1 MIMATTRTRIMGRE
15 IDINIDEMD
24 ELSFASVVSYVNDQ
38 WQEVQRDNLNVPDTQ
53 KIAAMTAVKIAAEL
67 LKIKGLQESISDNYE
82 RKIKELIKLLEEA
95 EYSN

>member
-1 MIMATTRTRIMGRE
+1 MTTTRTRIMGRD
-15 IDINIDEMD
+15 IDINVDEMD

-82 RKIKELIKLLEEA
+82 RKIKDLIKLLEEA

>member
-1 MIMATTRTRIMGRE
+1 MAIARTKIMGRN

-24 ELSFASVVSYVNDQ
+24 ELSFANVVSYVNDQ
-38 WQEVQRDNLNVPDTQ
+38 WQEVQRENSNVPDTQ

-82 RKIKELIKLLEEA
+82 RKIKELVKLLEEA
-95 EYSN
+95 EYPN

>member
-1 MIMATTRTRIMGRE
+1 MIMATTRTRIMGRD

-24 ELSFASVVSYVNDQ
+24 ELSFASVVSYVNDR
-38 WQEVQRDNLNVPDTQ
+38 WQEVQRDNSNVPDTQ

-67 LKIKGLQESISDNYE
+67 LKIQGLQESISDNYE
-82 RKIKELIKLLEEA
+82 RKIKDLIKLLDEA

>member
-1 MIMATTRTRIMGRE
+1 MATTRTRIMGRD

-38 WQEVQRDNLNVPDTQ
+38 WQEVQKDNSNVPDTQ

>member
-1 MIMATTRTRIMGRE
+1 MAITRTRIMGR
-15 IDINIDEMD
+15 DIELNIDEMD

-82 RKIKELIKLLEEA
+82 RKIKDLIKLLEEA
-95 EYSN
+95 EYTN

>member
-1 MIMATTRTRIMGRE
+1 MGRD
-15 IDINIDEMD
+15 IDINIDDMD

-82 RKIKELIKLLEEA
+82 KKIKELIKLLEEA

>member
-1 MIMATTRTRIMGRE
+1 MATARTKIMGRD

-38 WQEVQRDNLNVPDTQ
+38 WQEVQRENSNVPDTQ

-82 RKIKELIKLLEEA
+82 KKIKELVKLLEEA
-95 EYSN
+95 EYPN

>member
-1 MIMATTRTRIMGRE
+1 MGRD
-15 IDINIDEMD
+15 IDINVDEMD
-24 ELSFASVVSYVNDQ
+24 ELSFASVVTYVNDQ
-38 WQEVQRDNLNVPDTQ
+38 WQEVQRDNSNVPDTQ

>member
-1 MIMATTRTRIMGRE
+1 MTTTRTRIMGRD
-15 IDINIDEMD
+15 IDINVDEMD

-82 RKIKELIKLLEEA
+82 RKIKDMIKLLEEA

>member
-1 MIMATTRTRIMGRE
+1 MATARTKIMGRD

-38 WQEVQRDNLNVPDTQ
+38 WQEVQRENSNEPDNQ
-53 KIAAMTAVKIAAEL
+53 KNAAMTAVKIAAEL

-82 RKIKELIKLLEEA
+82 RKIKELVKLLEEA
-95 EYSN
+95 EYPN

>member
-1 MIMATTRTRIMGRE
+1 MATARTKIMGRD

-38 WQEVQRDNLNVPDTQ
+38 WQEVQRENSNVPDTQ

-82 RKIKELIKLLEEA
+82 RKIKELVKLLEEA
-95 EYSN
+95 EYPN